1 MCVSCFLFIEFALV
15 NEKKSFLGFGGVCNK
30 MFDPA
35 CLEEV
40 RRPWM
45 AIGVE
50 LRRFA
55 ILQNRSCI

>member
-1 MCVSCFLFIEFALV
+1 MCYR
-15 NEKKSFLGFGGVCNK
+15 
-30 MFDPA
+30 FDPA